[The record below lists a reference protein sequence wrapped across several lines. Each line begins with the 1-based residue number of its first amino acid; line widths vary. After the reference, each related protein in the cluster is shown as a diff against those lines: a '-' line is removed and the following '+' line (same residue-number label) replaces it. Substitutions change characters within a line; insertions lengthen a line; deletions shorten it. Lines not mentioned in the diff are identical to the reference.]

1 MKIKVKEVLKDQI
14 RLVRQSKLK
23 IITGTLLT
31 LLDIGL
37 VVASYIT
44 IYSLIFTLPLLYVIR
59 KQIFEYRINSA
70 VLMLTRYLIDDEYS
84 KKFDKENNI
93 NQNKDEK

>member
-1 MKIKVKEVLKDQI
+1 MKNEVKETLKGEI
-14 RLVRQSKLK
+14 NSVRQSKLK
-23 IITGTLLT
+23 VITGIMLL

-37 VVASYIT
+37 VISSYVT
-44 IYSLIFTLPLLYVIR
+44 PYSLIFTLPLLYIIR

-84 KKFDKENNI
+84 KQFDKENDL
-93 NQNKDEK
+93 NQK

>member
-1 MKIKVKEVLKDQI
+1 MKKEVKETLKGEI
-14 RLVRQSKLK
+14 NSVKQSKLK
-23 IITGTLLT
+23 VITGILLL

-37 VVASYIT
+37 VISSYIT
-44 IYSLIFTLPLLYVIR
+44 VYSLIFTLPLLYIIR

-84 KKFDKENNI
+84 KKFDKENNLK
-93 NQNKDEK
+93 QNK

>member
-1 MKIKVKEVLKDQI
+1 MKNEVKEALKGEI
-14 RLVRQSKLK
+14 NSVRQSKLK
-23 IITGTLLT
+23 VITGIMLL

-37 VVASYIT
+37 VISSYVT
-44 IYSLIFTLPLLYVIR
+44 PYSLIFTLPLLYIIR

-84 KKFDKENNI
+84 KQFDKENDL
-93 NQNKDEK
+93 NQK